1 MNLKQQL
8 FWDRFRPN
16 TLTPEKGKIPIIL
29 LPRIRNI
36 LDKEIQFNILMEGSG
51 GQGKSAVTQILTE
64 YFDTLRINCSS
75 KDGRSIDISEVIEEH
90 CKNFSLP
97 FKKKGRNRG
106 DINGVKL
113 VWLEEFDNTTP
124 DMRKSL
130 RGFIEDHSE
139 VRFIAIV
146 NNIAKL
152 QRSEE
157 DKALLSRF
165 NIINF
170 DPETP
175 EEVAYLKLNQLKYLK
190 AISNSIKF
198 EVSDDALNSLIN
210 RTFPN
215 FRSTVQLLQ
224 EIHISGDLETYMK
237 KKDIINVDIFSFIMN
252 GTNNLNENFFY
263 VADNFPKD
271 KTEELLNTLSRPFF
285 KYLIENYQDIVLK
298 NGFKILDLSKEYN
311 AEYTITIDPEMHLV
325 NYISILKQLINNI

>member
-1 MNLKQQL
+1 MDLKQQL
-8 FWDRFRPN
+8 FWERFRPN
-16 TLTPEKGKIPIIL
+16 SLTPEKGKIPIIL
-29 LPRIRNI
+29 LPRLRKLLEKDLQMNFLIRGNG
-36 LDKEIQFNILMEGSG
+36 GSG
-51 GQGKSAVTQILTE
+51 KSTVTQILAE
-64 YFDTLRINCSS
+64 NFDTLRINCSS
-75 KDGRSIDISEVIEEH
+75 KDGRGIDISEVIEEH
-90 CKNFSLP
+90 CKNFSIP
-97 FKKKGRNRG
+97 FKKKGRKRG
-106 DINGVKL
+106 DSNGAKL

-124 DMRKSL
+124 DMRKAL
-130 RGFIEDHSE
+130 RAFIEDHSD

-157 DKALLSRF
+157 DRALLSRF

-175 EEVAYLKLNQLKYLK
+175 EEVDYLKLNQLKYLK

-198 EVSDDALNSLIN
+198 DVSDDVLNSLIN

-224 EIHISGDLETYMK
+224 EIYISGDLETYLK
-237 KKDIINVDIFSFIMN
+237 KKDTLNIDVYSFIMN
-252 GTNNLNENFFY
+252 GENNLNENFFY
-263 VADNFPKD
+263 VADNFPKE

-285 KYLIENYQDIVLK
+285 KYLIENYQDIILK

-325 NYISILKQLINNI
+325 NYITKLKQLINNI